1 MDIGKLDRYVRIEQV
16 TITND
21 PDYGTPINT
30 WTTYKNAWAKIT
42 DITGK
47 SQESTKSDLR
57 LMKRPCE
64 VTMRFD
70 AGINSTMRLVM
81 LDRDDR
87 VLQIVSKPAE
97 LGRREGIM
105 FMCEDYAV

>member
-1 MDIGKLDRYVRIEQV
+1 MEIGKLDRYVRVEQL

-21 PDYGTPINT
+21 TDYGSPVET
-30 WTTYKNAWAKIT
+30 WATYKTAWACIKDVT
-42 DITGK
+42 NK

-70 AGINSTMRLVM
+70 DGIDSTMRLVM

-105 FMCEDYAV
+105 FMCEDYNV